1 MIRVMVP
8 SEARIGETP
17 IQATSAPFSAPIAT
31 ATSRPANS
39 ASARNSGWSGWLTM
53 IAAITSEQALAPAMI
68 DRLMP
73 PVSMVMPMP
82 SASRPRIGSCEA
94 IDWKLPRLKK
104 RDPSS
109 PAKSSATAMMIAP
122 CRRMIRSLGI
132 NRVNCVM
139 SDLLEQLAF
148 SFQAVVLM
156 LIKMIAPLNTWCQ

>member
-1 MIRVMVP
+1 MVP

-39 ASARNSGWSGWLTM
+39 ASAGNSGWSGWLTM

-148 SFQAVVLM
+148 SFRR
-156 LIKMIAPLNTWCQ
+156 WC

>member
-1 MIRVMVP
+1 MVP

-122 CRRMIRSLGI
+122 CRRMIRRLGSTELTASCQISLSSL
-132 NRVNCVM
+132 R
-139 SDLLEQLAF
+139 F